1 MFERQVSIRI
11 RREHQGGLQVATT
24 IILCISITF
33 FVFVLATFIND
44 RAKRLSIDSDDFY
57 IPQSY
62 VTSTYASN
70 PDILCNS
77 SSSSDV
83 HHSVT
88 EQRISPKDL
97 WHSMS
102 DEELIWRASM
112 VPVVIDPPFN
122 WTPKVAFMFLIRG
135 SLPLAPLWERFF
147 KGHNGLFSIYLH
159 TSPEFTDET
168 PESSVFYKRRIP
180 SKPVAWGKH
189 TMIDAE
195 RRLLANALLDFT
207 NERFVLLSETCIPL
221 FNFTFIYNYLINSN
235 HSFLSSF
242 DDPRKMGRGK
252 YNKRMSPAI
261 TLSDWRKGSQ
271 WFEAHRK
278 LAIQL
283 ISDTTYY
290 PIFRTHCQRPCFMDE
305 HYFPTLVNK
314 ICPELTSNATV
325 TWTDWSRGG
334 SHPALFVK
342 NQISKEFLEKIRHG
356 YKCSYNGEETSI
368 CFLFAR
374 KFHANT
380 LQPLLSIAPGS
391 SFARVE
397 HLAQRLMGNI

>member
-1 MFERQVSIRI
+1 M
-11 RREHQGGLQVATT
+11 ATT

-83 HHSVT
+83 HHRVT

-180 SKPVAWGKH
+180 SKV
-189 TMIDAE
+189 
-195 RRLLANALLDFT
+195 
-207 NERFVLLSETCIPL
+207 
-221 FNFTFIYNYLINSN
+221 
-235 HSFLSSF
+235 
-242 DDPRKMGRGK
+242 
-252 YNKRMSPAI
+252 
-261 TLSDWRKGSQ
+261 
-271 WFEAHRK
+271 
-278 LAIQL
+278 
-283 ISDTTYY
+283 
-290 PIFRTHCQRPCFMDE
+290 
-305 HYFPTLVNK
+305 
-314 ICPELTSNATV
+314 
-325 TWTDWSRGG
+325 
-334 SHPALFVK
+334 
-342 NQISKEFLEKIRHG
+342 
-356 YKCSYNGEETSI
+356 
-368 CFLFAR
+368 
-374 KFHANT
+374 
-380 LQPLLSIAPGS
+380 
-391 SFARVE
+391 
-397 HLAQRLMGNI
+397 